1 MMVRRLFVA
10 CGRSPTNRGNDFV
23 ESKDHLFLPWFLH
36 GFKLAM
42 YAALTPRRC
51 VLLEYAFHL
60 QHLSRKA
67 WKNNEHNKMAF
78 VFI

>member
-1 MMVRRLFVA
+1 MLPA
-10 CGRSPTNRGNDFV
+10 AEAAPTEEMTLLNL
-23 ESKDHLFLPWFLH
+23 KDHLFLPWFLH

-67 WKNNEHNKMAF
+67 WKNNEHNEMAF